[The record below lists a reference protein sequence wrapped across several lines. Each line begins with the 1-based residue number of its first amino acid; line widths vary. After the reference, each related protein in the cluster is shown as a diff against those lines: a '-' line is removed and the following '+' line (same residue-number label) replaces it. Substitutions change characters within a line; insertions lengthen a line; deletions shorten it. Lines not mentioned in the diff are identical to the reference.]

1 MKFLLGY
8 NMKIVIYLGG
18 LHFMGKMKIW
28 WGKMSFLLVGVDFYH
43 PPSRKT
49 LYFKARTHYMR
60 VLASNCVIFYIVI
73 VIYLITQDRDLI
85 NYIFYSINIPL
96 QFSQFFIKLC
106 LAFETYISS
115 LLLYI
120 QYKDKM
126 REISDP
132 SNYFAWSF
140 LYLQL

>member
-8 NMKIVIYLGG
+8 NMKIVIWLEG
-18 LHFMGKMKIW
+18 LYFMGKMKIW

-43 PPSRKT
+43 PTSRET
-49 LYFKARTHYMR
+49 LHFKAWTHYMS
-60 VLASNCVIFYIVI
+60 VLPSNCVIFYIVI

-85 NYIFYSINIPL
+85 NYIFYSIHIPL
-96 QFSQFFIKLC
+96 QLSQFFIKLC

-120 QYKDKM
+120 QYK
-126 REISDP
+126 
-132 SNYFAWSF
+132 
-140 LYLQL
+140 